1 MNVKEQITS
10 KIMFCIIITSN
21 VIIVMRQK
29 FILLLS
35 VVYSLSDEMEGQ
47 GDASEGGQISSQTE
61 I

>member
-1 MNVKEQITS
+1 
-10 KIMFCIIITSN
+10 
-21 VIIVMRQK
+21 MRQK